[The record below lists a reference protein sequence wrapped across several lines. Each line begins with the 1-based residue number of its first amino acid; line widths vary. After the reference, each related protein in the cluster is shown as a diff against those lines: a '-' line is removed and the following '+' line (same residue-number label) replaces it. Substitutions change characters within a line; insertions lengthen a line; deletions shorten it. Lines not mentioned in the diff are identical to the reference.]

1 MKDNVVR
8 QLSFDFALLI
18 VETYKHLSTKKGEF
32 ILSKQML
39 RSRTSIGANIEEAD
53 SSISKPE
60 FSAKISIAYKEA
72 RENELLDKTSF
83 LFQLPGQKYA

>member
-53 SSISKPE
+53 SSISTE

-72 RENELLDKTSF
+72 RENELLNKTSF
-83 LFQLPGQKYA
+83 LFQLPGQKYV